1 MPLDQRSERRRLAV
15 DANPELIG
23 ARLVITEDV
32 LHAGSIPVLTTGP
45 QARFHDV
52 SPIVC
57 AVNDSEAARRALSY
71 SVRLAGCLNAR
82 LVVLH
87 VVEDKPRRA
96 IADLC
101 AWAGQQ
107 APAGCQMQE
116 VTRTGNAGEEILRAA
131 SEMHAGLL
139 VIGAEHRRFSDHVML
154 GVTAEQVL
162 RHADCPVLTVIGG
175 E

>member
-1 MPLDQRSERRRLAV
+1 M
-15 DANPELIG
+15 
-23 ARLVITEDV
+23 
-32 LHAGSIPVLTTGP
+32 
-45 QARFHDV
+45 
-52 SPIVC
+52 
-57 AVNDSEAARRALSY
+57 
-71 SVRLAGCLNAR
+71 
-82 LVVLH
+82 VLH

-101 AWAGQQ
+101 DWAGQHV
-107 APAGCQMQE
+107 PAGCQMQE
-116 VTRTGNAGEEILRAA
+116 VTRTGNAADEILRAA
-131 SEMHAGLL
+131 SEMRAGLL